1 MSIANPFSITYGSRT
16 VGGASSTYQLHGP
29 YVFDVSYA
37 TFRLVFDVVVVASS
51 FADLQSSS
59 EDLETDFRK
68 RLFNGERVQIDLD
81 GNSFSYVAG
90 ESVLRVRSAIQ
101 KSGNAETD
109 RGYSRAYTVSIEGE
123 MPADDSRDDG
133 LRDIEVHTDYDA
145 SRRKTVTMRGTYTA
159 TEGGTALENYT
170 NNADDVAQNYLDVI
184 DSDATWEL
192 ATESSSLDREN
203 DGSTPAPHLCN
214 WTRQY
219 VQLIADQSRGQ
230 TDDTQIKD
238 HRVTFTDLHQYPG
251 DSREDAHRL
260 HRVAASYD
268 CAVDIDETT
277 DLESVYENK
286 IKDHLRQLFRDN
298 YQPTAFGIE
307 DERIA
312 FDHTGN
318 RVSITAQFVFQP
330 SGAEDIAEVAQSVAY
345 REARQIDYTPVH
357 GGDELAMVADVGFA
371 VVERVWSRTVVVI
384 GEDTPK
390 KRISDKATAGPAGKF
405 TDEIGGEDGPDS
417 RDTTKIVDDGWN
429 VISSTSQVTPRWI
442 GDPNGDEQ
450 LRVTVLSETVVERF
464 HKKPSSRTGTGGGP
478 TTPGGSFTRRR

>member
-1 MSIANPFSITYGSRT
+1 MAIANPFSITYGSRT
-16 VGGASSTYQLHGP
+16 VGGTSSTYQLHGP

-51 FADLQSSS
+51 FAGLQSAS
-59 EDLETDFRK
+59 EELETDFRK

-81 GNSFSYVAG
+81 GNAFDYTVG
-90 ESVLRVRSAIQ
+90 ETVLRVRSSIQ
-101 KSGNAETD
+101 KSGNETTD

-133 LRDIEVHTDYDA
+133 LRDVEVHTDFDA

-159 TEGGTALENYT
+159 TESGTAFENYS

-184 DSDATWEL
+184 DSEATWEL
-192 ATESSSLDREN
+192 ATESHTLDREN
-203 DGSTPAPHLCN
+203 DGSTPTAHLCN

-219 VQLIADQSRGQ
+219 VQLVADQSQGQ

-260 HRVAASYD
+260 HRVSASYD

-277 DLESVYENK
+277 DLQSVYDSK
-286 IKDHLRQLFRDN
+286 IKAHLRQMFRDN
-298 YQPTAFGIE
+298 YQPSTFGIE

-318 RVSITAQFVFQP
+318 RVSITAQFIFQP
-330 SGAEDIAEVAQSVAY
+330 SGGEDIVEVAQSVAY

-357 GGDELAMVADVGFA
+357 GTDELAMIADVGFA
-371 VVERVWSRTVVVI
+371 VVERIWSRTVVVI

-390 KRISDKATAGPAGKF
+390 KRIVDKAAAGPAGKF
-405 TDEIGGEDGPDS
+405 VDEIGGDQGPDTN
-417 RDTTKIVDDGWN
+417 DTTKVNADGWN
-429 VISSTSQVTPRWI
+429 VISSTCQVTPRWI
-442 GDPNGDEQ
+442 GDPNGDER
-450 LRVTVLSETVVERF
+450 LRVTVLTETVVERF
-464 HKKPSSRTGTGGGP
+464 HRKPSSRTGGGGGP
-478 TTPGGSFTRRR
+478 TTPGGSFLRRR